1 MTTIKDS
8 LPNFGEMVYLF
19 LEKDG
24 FRFTTEGFL
33 TTLVMRRSSELD
45 DLEDESLWVFA
56 SFSKFDSIIKKVY
69 EYMTSD
75 IKVIG
80 WEYKNENHPI

>member
-45 DLEDESLWVFA
+45 DLEALLKRFMN
-56 SFSKFDSIIKKVY
+56 I
-69 EYMTSD
+69 
-75 IKVIG
+75 
-80 WEYKNENHPI
+80 